1 MPVRSRWLLLLWVLV
16 LPACQTSPI
25 LNESFPVTVA
35 QSKAAIEQMVTD
47 PRPLDRPVV
56 VIGGFLDPGIV
67 TAAVRYRL
75 LSVSDEAPII
85 PVAMFGVGS
94 FDSCRLKVIEA
105 VDRAVVSDDPA
116 WTGEVD
122 VVGFS
127 LGGLVARYAA
137 SAPLAN
143 EAAAPRDVPPARRLC
158 IRRLFTIATPHRG
171 ARMAELPTL
180 DRLQID
186 MRPGS
191 AFLQH
196 LDGERAK
203 AGYQLFAYARLGDAI
218 VGPANAAPAGSHP
231 WWVPNRPADLAH
243 VGAYHDPRIIADIAR
258 RLRNEIP
265 LTTEPPS
272 PLPAPE

>member
-1 MPVRSRWLLLLWVLV
+1 MAARSRLLLLVSLLV
-16 LPACQTSPI
+16 LPACQTSGVF
-25 LNESFPVTVA
+25 NESFPVTVA
-35 QSKAAIEQMVTD
+35 EGRSTIEQMAAD

-67 TAAVRYRL
+67 TASVRYRL

-94 FDSCRLKVIEA
+94 FDSCRHKVIDA
-105 VDRAVVSDDPA
+105 VDRAVASDDPA
-116 WTGEVD
+116 WTVEVD
-122 VVGFS
+122 VVAVS
-127 LGGLVARYAA
+127 MGGLVARYADGA
-137 SAPLAN
+137 ALAN
-143 EAAAPRDVPPARRLC
+143 EAAAPRDVSPARRLR

-186 MRPGS
+186 MRHGS
-191 AFLQH
+191 VFLQH
-196 LDGERAK
+196 LDAELAN

-231 WWVPNRPADLAH
+231 WWVPNRSFDPAH
-243 VGAYHDPRIIADIAR
+243 IGAYHDPRIMADIAR
-258 RLRNEIP
+258 RLRGETP
-265 LTTEPPS
+265 LTIEPPG
-272 PLPAPE
+272 PLPAIK